1 MLDVVETTAQRISR
15 LRISDDGA
23 VLGREIF
30 GPSNLGPGFPDGIA
44 FDVAGNLWCA
54 VAMADRII
62 ALTPHGDVL
71 TLLSDGNEVAALS
84 MDTPFRC
91 GQFAGALI
99 LVAVCKIAPGLASIA
114 FGGPVTKQVCL
125 GRTMGTILPYFN

>member
-1 MLDVVETTAQRISR
+1 MIRIPPRVTLTYTRLPHTTLVRACDARDERLYIVETAAQRISR

-23 VLGREIF
+23 GLGREIF

-62 ALTPHGDVL
+62 ALTPQGDVL
-71 TLLSDGNEVAALS
+71 TLLSE
-84 MDTPFRC
+84 
-91 GQFAGALI
+91 I
-99 LVAVCKIAPGLASIA
+99 
-114 FGGPVTKQVCL
+114 
-125 GRTMGTILPYFN
+125 GRAHV

>member
-1 MLDVVETTAQRISR
+1 MAVRPGYEDGCIGVAEGGGLLIVVDGFHFTNEIRFDAREEMLYVVETTAQRISR

-62 ALTPHGDVL
+62 ALTPQGDVL
-71 TLLSDGNEVAALS
+71 QIGSTNV
-84 MDTPFRC
+84 
-91 GQFAGALI
+91 
-99 LVAVCKIAPGLASIA
+99 
-114 FGGPVTKQVCL
+114 
-125 GRTMGTILPYFN
+125 

>member
-1 MLDVVETTAQRISR
+1 MLYVVETTAQRISR

-30 GPSNLGPGFPDGIA
+30 GPSSLGPGFPDGIA

-62 ALTPHGDVL
+62 ALTPQGDVL
-71 TLLSDGNEVAALS
+71 TLLSDGNERSEERRVGKECVS
-84 MDTPFRC
+84 TCRSRWS
-91 GQFAGALI
+91 Q
-99 LVAVCKIAPGLASIA
+99 
-114 FGGPVTKQVCL
+114 
-125 GRTMGTILPYFN
+125 YH

>member
-1 MLDVVETTAQRISR
+1 MLYVVETTAQRISR

-62 ALTPHGDVL
+62 ALTPQGDVL

-84 MDTPFRC
+84 MDQHRSEEHTSELQSLMR
-91 GQFAGALI
+91 I
-99 LVAVCKIAPGLASIA
+99 SYAV
-114 FGGPVTKQVCL
+114 FCL
-125 GRTMGTILPYFN
+125 KKNKSTHDHTSNQ

>member
-1 MLDVVETTAQRISR
+1 MLDGVETAAQRIPS

-23 VLGREIF
+23 VLGGEIF
-30 GPSNLGPGFPDGIA
+30 GPATLGPGFPDGIA

-62 ALTPHGDVL
+62 ALTPQGDVL

-84 MDTPFRC
+84 MDQHFRR
-91 GQFAGALI
+91 GTLTGELMMGA
-99 LVAVCKIAPGLASIA
+99 VGKIAPGFASIA
-114 FGGPVTKQVCL
+114 FGGPALTTVYEI
-125 GRTMGTILPYFN
+125 GRAHV

>member
-1 MLDVVETTAQRISR
+1 MLYVVETTAQRISR

-62 ALTPHGDVL
+62 ALTPQGDVL
-71 TLLSDGNEVAALS
+71 TLLSDGHEEIGRASCRERVCQDVKIS
-84 MDTPFRC
+84 V
-91 GQFAGALI
+91 
-99 LVAVCKIAPGLASIA
+99 VAVS
-114 FGGPVTKQVCL
+114 
-125 GRTMGTILPYFN
+125 